1 MIARNPSGAAPGEL
15 VLIRTRPGK
24 MLLAA
29 WMLLLQPVV
38 SFFAMYWL
46 GSAFNAG
53 KIAGCIAFGVSVCI
67 GVIYD
72 RCAASKPGSG
82 YTVIRYPQNINK
94 RG

>member
-1 MIARNPSGAAPGEL
+1 VIARNPSGADPGEL

-24 MLLAA
+24 MLLAV
-29 WMLLLQPVV
+29 WMLLLQPIV

-46 GSAFNAG
+46 GAMFDAG
-53 KIAGCIAFGVSVCI
+53 KPAGCIAFAVSVCI
-67 GVIYD
+67 GFVYD
-72 RCAASKPGSG
+72 RCAASKRGSG

>member
-1 MIARNPSGAAPGEL
+1 MIAQNPSGADPGEL

-29 WMLLLQPVV
+29 WMLLLQPIV

-46 GSAFNAG
+46 GTVFGAG
-53 KIAGCIAFGVSVCI
+53 KPAGGIAFAVSICV

-72 RCAASKPGSG
+72 RRAASKRGSG